1 MKKLFFLISIL
12 ASVFVIS
19 PALAQEKKCEGPDDL
34 CSQIVDLQK
43 KIDDQK
49 AVIKQNNEEIA
60 IKDTQDAEK
69 AAKLT
74 AAAALMAVILK
85 LILSVLS
92 NWKEYFKTDKG
103 KAWVRLSTLVIG
115 FLAFIATNIGLG
127 IVWWQ
132 SLIVAFGGPGAI
144 LVHELAKVI
153 PALRGTGKLP
163 PEENDPPAD
172 PPANAA

>member
-12 ASVFVIS
+12 ALAFVIS
-19 PALAQEKKCEGPDDL
+19 PAFAQESKCEGPDDL
-34 CSQIVDLQK
+34 CSQIIDLQK
-43 KIDDQK
+43 KINDQS
-49 AVIKQNNEEIA
+49 AIIKQNNEEIA
-60 IKDTQDAEK
+60 VKDTQDAEK

-103 KAWVRLSTLVIG
+103 KAWVRLFTLVIG

-153 PALRGTGKLP
+153 PALRGGKLP
-163 PEENDPPAD
+163 PEETEPPT
-172 PPANAA
+172 NAV